1 VNDLS
6 FLPGTAEKM
15 KEQLEKIMEFSMP
28 RKDKFFSREYD

>member
-1 VNDLS
+1 
-6 FLPGTAEKM
+6 M